1 MDRTTVA
8 KGVRGFIAENYLLG
22 RDYSF
27 GDSDSF
33 LDHSI
38 IDSIGILQLVTFL
51 QDTYGIKVDDEE
63 LIPQNLDSIDA
74 VSAYL
79 CRKLDRNDSPQEAQK
94 SNGVTVAGDSPAPQ
108 GAPGGRA

>member
-1 MDRTTVA
+1 MNRATIPQE
-8 KGVRGFIAENYLLG
+8 VRRFITDNYLLG

-27 GDSDSF
+27 EDGDSF

-51 QDTYGIKVDDEE
+51 QDTYGVTVEDEE
-63 LIPQNLDSIDA
+63 LIPQNLDSITA

-79 CRKLDRNDSPQEAQK
+79 SRKLREVENTDPPAVQHSIPGRNA
-94 SNGVTVAGDSPAPQ
+94 
-108 GAPGGRA
+108 